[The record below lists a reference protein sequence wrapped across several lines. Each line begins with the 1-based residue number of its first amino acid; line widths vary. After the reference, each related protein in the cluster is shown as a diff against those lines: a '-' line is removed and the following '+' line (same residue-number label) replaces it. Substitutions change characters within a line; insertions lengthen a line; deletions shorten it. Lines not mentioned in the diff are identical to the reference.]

1 MYCMNCGTKNPDG
14 AKYCNNCGR
23 PMNSVPTTKKSSN
36 KKSSVSDLEVF
47 LTILVPIVV
56 VGLLVNFGL
65 DTIIGLFSGKD
76 SSAKTETKTGTDS
89 SWFAPAQPEAAPVEE
104 PNYIEYL
111 DGTWEEVHLKDGNSN
126 LNVSALR
133 LSQTVYNC
141 TSFTV
146 NIDVTMN
153 AGTSCKDWNVWIR
166 SGGSF
171 TKVGKVHLPEG
182 NGFGYQTLYFDTP
195 ISFDSVAVTP
205 TAVGGYSWSMSLS
218 ITDIL
223 TK

>member
-23 PMNSVPTTKKSSN
+23 PMNSVPSGKKKKSG
-36 KKSSVSDLEVF
+36 VDWGYYF
-47 LTILVPIVV
+47 A
-56 VGLLVNFGL
+56 LLVLLGVAVFVVNFVIDG
-65 DTIIGLFSGKD
+65 IGGLFSGKD

>member
-1 MYCMNCGTKNPDG
+1 MYCRNCGTKNPDG

-23 PMNSVPTTKKSSN
+23 PMNSVPSGKKKKSG
-36 KKSSVSDLEVF
+36 VDWGYYF
-47 LTILVPIVV
+47 A
-56 VGLLVNFGL
+56 LLVLLGVAVFVVNFVIDG
-65 DTIIGLFSGKD
+65 IGGLFSGKD
-76 SSAKTETKTGTDS
+76 SSAKNETKTGTDS

>member
-23 PMNSVPTTKKSSN
+23 PMNSVPSGKKKKSG
-36 KKSSVSDLEVF
+36 VDWGYYF
-47 LTILVPIVV
+47 A
-56 VGLLVNFGL
+56 LLVLLGIAVFVVNFVIDG
-65 DTIIGLFSGKD
+65 IGGLFSGKD

>member
-23 PMNSVPTTKKSSN
+23 PMNSVPSDKKKKSG
-36 KKSSVSDLEVF
+36 VDWGYYF
-47 LTILVPIVV
+47 A
-56 VGLLVNFGL
+56 LLVLLGIGVFVVNFVIDG
-65 DTIIGLFSGKD
+65 IGGLFSGKD

-195 ISFDSVAVTP
+195 ISFDSVAVPP

>member
-23 PMNSVPTTKKSSN
+23 PMNSVPSGKK
-36 KKSSVSDLEVF
+36 KKAGVDWGYYF
-47 LTILVPIVV
+47 A
-56 VGLLVNFGL
+56 LLVLMGVAVFVVNFVIDGVG
-65 DTIIGLFSGKD
+65 GLFSGKD

-111 DGTWEEVHLKDGNSN
+111 EGTWEEVHLKEGNSN
-126 LNVSALR
+126 LNVSALTF
-133 LSQTVYNC
+133 SQTVYSC

-146 NIDVTMN
+146 NMDVTMN
-153 AGTSCKDWNVWIR
+153 AGTSCKDWNVWVR

-182 NGFGYQTLYFDTP
+182 KGFGYQTLYFDTP

-223 TK
+223 IK

>member
-1 MYCMNCGTKNPDG
+1 MYCMNCGAKNPDG
-14 AKYCNNCGR
+14 AKYCNNCGKS
-23 PMNSVPTTKKSSN
+23 MNSVSSGRKK
-36 KKSSVSDLEVF
+36 KTGVDWGYYFAL
-47 LTILVPIVV
+47 LVLLGAAIVV
-56 VGLLVNFGL
+56 VNFVMDG
-65 DTIIGLFSGKD
+65 IGGLFSGKD
-76 SSAKTETKTGTDS
+76 SSAKTETKTDS
-89 SWFAPAQPEAAPVEE
+89 SWVAPAQPEAEE
-104 PNYIEYL
+104 PNYVEYL
-111 DGTWEEVHLKDGNSN
+111 DGTWEDVHLKDGSSS

-133 LSQTVYNC
+133 LSQTVYSC

-195 ISFDSVAVTP
+195 VTFDAVAVTP

-218 ITDIL
+218 VTDVL

>member
-23 PMNSVPTTKKSSN
+23 PMNSVPSDKKKKSG
-36 KKSSVSDLEVF
+36 VDWGYYF
-47 LTILVPIVV
+47 A
-56 VGLLVNFGL
+56 LLVLLGIAVFVVNFVIDG
-65 DTIIGLFSGKD
+65 IGGLFSGKD

>member
-1 MYCMNCGTKNPDG
+1 MLLGV
-14 AKYCNNCGR
+14 A
-23 PMNSVPTTKKSSN
+23 
-36 KKSSVSDLEVF
+36 VF
-47 LTILVPIVV
+47 V
-56 VGLLVNFGL
+56 VNFVIDG
-65 DTIIGLFSGKD
+65 IGGLFSGKD

>member
-23 PMNSVPTTKKSSN
+23 PMNSVPSDKKKKSG
-36 KKSSVSDLEVF
+36 VDWGYYF
-47 LTILVPIVV
+47 A
-56 VGLLVNFGL
+56 LLVLLGVAVFVVNFVIDG
-65 DTIIGLFSGKD
+65 IGGLFSGKD